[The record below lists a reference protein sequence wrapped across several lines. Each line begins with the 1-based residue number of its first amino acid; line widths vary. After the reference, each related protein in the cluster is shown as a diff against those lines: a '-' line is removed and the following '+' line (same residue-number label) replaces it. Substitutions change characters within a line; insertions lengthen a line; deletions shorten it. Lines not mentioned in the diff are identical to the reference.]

1 MVTVS
6 QYVKK
11 YVQERPFIEQAL
23 AEGIINHA
31 ALAEKIMPLIE
42 SEMRITP
49 KFSAVNM
56 AIRRLSE
63 TLTIHKATD
72 GQHKFESDIVVKNN
86 IVDVFLHKSQTIIE
100 RIEQL
105 QKDIAKDKNLILN
118 VIFGVHEIN
127 LIINEKYVDLVVE
140 YFSPSHIKKII
151 REIASITVTLSPQ
164 TLNDIGIFYVFL
176 KELSW
181 NNIPVI
187 DIISTY
193 TEVTFVVYERDL
205 NRAFSVVSGLVG

>member
-1 MVTVS
+1 MVTIS
-6 QYVKK
+6 QYVKH
-11 YVQERPFIEQAL
+11 YVQERPFLEQAL

-31 ALAEKIMPLIE
+31 ALAEKLMPLIE
-42 SEMRITP
+42 KDMRLNP

-63 TLTIHKATD
+63 TLYSKQRAD
-72 GQHKFESDIVVKNN
+72 SSQKFESDIVVKNN
-86 IVDVFLHKSQTIIE
+86 IVDVFLHKNQTIIE

-127 LIINEKYVDLVVE
+127 LIINEKYVDMVVE
-140 YFSPSHIKKII
+140 YFAPSHIKKII
-151 REIASITVTLSPQ
+151 KGIASITVTLSPQ
-164 TLNDIGIFYVFL
+164 TLNDIGIFYLFL

-193 TEVTFVVYERDL
+193 TEVTFVVYETDL
-205 NRAFSVVSGLVG
+205 NRAFGVVSRLVG